1 MIPLGSLIETLSK
14 NNKVHFATLKAK
26 AFFIFDCRP
35 FGYNFTIFNG
45 HKKLGRL
52 YKPKFHLERI
62 HLQHIWSF
70 RYPYMKIELGFKFIK
85 NFNL

>member
-14 NNKVHFATLKAK
+14 DIKTHFATLKAK

-45 HKKLGRL
+45 HKKLGRH
-52 YKPKFHLERI
+52 YKPKFT
-62 HLQHIWSF
+62 
-70 RYPYMKIELGFKFIK
+70 YMEIELSFKFIK
-85 NFNL
+85 NFNLLSF